1 MSLSDNHE
9 YHTRSKNIIHAD
21 PPDLLSALSKIEFN
35 LMQNITH
42 LKDKAINLKDII
54 IKNIQDESKRLTTK
68 GNVSENKILIWKSKI
83 IM

>member
-1 MSLSDNHE
+1 MSLCGNHE
-9 YHTRSKNIIHAD
+9 YHTRSKNIIHPD
-21 PPDLLSALSKIEFN
+21 PPDVLSALSTIELN
-35 LMQNITH
+35 LMQNITN

-68 GNVSENKILIWKSKI
+68 GNVSENKILIWISKI